1 MNNNLKSGVVQ
12 KFSLF
17 NPTKKCGIKKIGAPP
32 PFSLF
37 NKSMIKTRR
46 NINNKNNNRTA
57 SAMNINNKNN
67 NRTAAAMNINNKNN
81 NRTAAAMNTIY
92 DKDIRSLIKDI
103 VREPLKLQNVKQ
115 LDNPIL
121 SYKNH
126 KNHKKKKRTKM
137 NINSNSNSN
146 SSNTKKI
153 VVPNTAGS
161 EVHIHIHTN
170 KSDKKLCPKCKQC
183 PRSKRGKK

>member
-126 KNHKKKKRTKM
+126 KIIKKRNEQK
-137 NINSNSNSN
+137 
-146 SSNTKKI
+146 
-153 VVPNTAGS
+153 
-161 EVHIHIHTN
+161 
-170 KSDKKLCPKCKQC
+170 
-183 PRSKRGKK
+183 